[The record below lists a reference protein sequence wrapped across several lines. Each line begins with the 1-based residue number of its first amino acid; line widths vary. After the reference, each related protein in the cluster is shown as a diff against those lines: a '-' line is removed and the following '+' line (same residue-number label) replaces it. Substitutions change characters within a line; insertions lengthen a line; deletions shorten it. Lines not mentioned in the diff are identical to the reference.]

1 MAGAMLLKSQLTGEQ
16 EEWLLRAAFGSPR
29 GVMPS
34 STVAALVAAGLGAK
48 NLRGT
53 LDVNDAGR
61 LYLNARDL
69 SMKTD
74 KRPRF
79 HR

>member
-1 MAGAMLLKSQLTGEQ
+1 
-16 EEWLLRAAFGSPR
+16 
-29 GVMPS
+29 MPS
-34 STVAALVAAGLGAK
+34 SMVAALVAAGVGAK

-61 LYLNARDL
+61 FYLNARDL
-69 SMKTD
+69 SMKTE

>member
-1 MAGAMLLKSQLTGEQ
+1 M
-16 EEWLLRAAFGSPR
+16 
-29 GVMPS
+29 
-34 STVAALVAAGLGAK
+34 VAALVAAGLGAK
-48 NLRGT
+48 NLSGT

-69 SMKTD
+69 SMKIE

>member
-1 MAGAMLLKSQLTGEQ
+1 
-16 EEWLLRAAFGSPR
+16 
-29 GVMPS
+29 MPS

-69 SMKTD
+69 STKIE

>member
-1 MAGAMLLKSQLTGEQ
+1 MAGTMLLKSQLTGEQ

-34 STVAALVAAGLGAK
+34 SMVATLAAAGLGAK

-69 SMKTD
+69 SMKTE
-74 KRPRF
+74 KRRRF

>member
-1 MAGAMLLKSQLTGEQ
+1 MAGAMLLKSQLTGAQ

-34 STVAALVAAGLGAK
+34 SMVAALVTAGVGAK

-69 SMKTD
+69 SIKTE

>member
-1 MAGAMLLKSQLTGEQ
+1 
-16 EEWLLRAAFGSPR
+16 
-29 GVMPS
+29 MPS

-53 LDVNDAGR
+53 LDVNDTGR

-69 SMKTD
+69 SVKTEQ
-74 KRPRF
+74 RPRF

>member
-1 MAGAMLLKSQLTGEQ
+1 MAGAMLLKLQLTGEQ

-29 GVMPS
+29 GLIPS
-34 STVAALVAAGLGAK
+34 SMVAALVALGLGAK

-69 SMKTD
+69 SMKME

>member
-1 MAGAMLLKSQLTGEQ
+1 MAGAMLLKSQLTGAQ

-48 NLRGT
+48 NCVARSTLTMRGASIST
-53 LDVNDAGR
+53 PETSR
-61 LYLNARDL
+61 
-69 SMKTD
+69 
-74 KRPRF
+74 
-79 HR
+79 

>member
-1 MAGAMLLKSQLTGEQ
+1 MAGAMLLKSQLTGAQ

-34 STVAALVAAGLGAK
+34 SMVSALVAAGLGAK

-53 LDVNDAGR
+53 LDVNCP
-61 LYLNARDL
+61 ARN
-69 SMKTD
+69 
-74 KRPRF
+74 
-79 HR
+79 

>member
-1 MAGAMLLKSQLTGEQ
+1 MASAMLLKSQLTGAQ

-34 STVAALVAAGLGAK
+34 PMVAALVAAGLGAK

-69 SMKTD
+69 SMKID
-74 KRPRF
+74 KGPQF